1 MILRAAAARLSVC
14 LRTVIGRNLL
24 RSPQSDFSPSQTRL
38 LHALLRGDTLKSHR
52 YLDGGKEYR
61 LHPLNDEA
69 VGVPP
74 QDVRLLEDRG
84 LLLSNQKFPAATLIP
99 VRKGAPCGCHSYEV
113 SRNAS
118 NSRGFQP
125 LNLSRKVRDN

>member
-84 LLLSNQKFPAATLIP
+84 LLLSNQKFPAATLIL
-99 VRKGAPCGCHSYEV
+99 SE
-113 SRNAS
+113 
-118 NSRGFQP
+118 RGRRAAATATESAATPQTARFP
-125 LNLSRKVRDN
+125 TVNLR

>member
-69 VGVPP
+69 VRVPH

-84 LLLSNQKFPAATLIP
+84 LLLSNQKFPAATLIL
-99 VRKGAPCGCHSYEV
+99 SE
-113 SRNAS
+113 
-118 NSRGFQP
+118 RGRRAAATATESAATPQTARFP
-125 LNLSRKVRDN
+125 TVNLR

>member
-69 VGVPP
+69 VRVPP

-84 LLLSNQKFPAATLIP
+84 LLLSNQKFPAATLIL
-99 VRKGAPCGCHSYEV
+99 SE
-113 SRNAS
+113 
-118 NSRGFQP
+118 RGRRAAATATESAATPQTARFP
-125 LNLSRKVRDN
+125 TVNLR

>member
-38 LHALLRGDTLKSHR
+38 LDALLRGDTLKSHR

-61 LHPLNDEA
+61 LHPLNGEA
-69 VGVPP
+69 VRVPP

-84 LLLSNQKFPAATLIP
+84 LLLSNQKFPAATLIL
-99 VRKGAPCGCHSYEV
+99 SE
-113 SRNAS
+113 
-118 NSRGFQP
+118 RGRRAAATATESAATPQTARFP
-125 LNLSRKVRDN
+125 TVNLR